1 MRKGKKSIA
10 TAVSHLPAASC
21 LTASAENSENPL
33 KISVE
38 SSRESHLVRVN
49 EPFEFIITANKP
61 QKLKVIIS
69 MDGEAVLQCF

>member
-49 EPFEFIITANKP
+49 EPFEFIIHGWG
-61 QKLKVIIS
+61 S
-69 MDGEAVLQCF
+69 CFAKIYRYSAS